1 MNAGTPASAPASL
14 STLRSK
20 RDMSYAGKGLG
31 LALFSGV
38 GWGFDSVLLSLS
50 FASAVFLDER
60 FWLLAPLTVGA
71 LHDTFSALWLLLT
84 NVLTG
89 RNRELLRTLRSKIA
103 RPLILG
109 ALFGGPLAMS
119 FYMLGVKFAGPAY
132 VIPITA
138 LYPAVASVLAAVF
151 LKERIPPRAWAG
163 LILCVAGG
171 VVIGYTPPEGTPG
184 SEFYIGIAFALLAT
198 VGWGLEGVLA
208 THGMDLLDPDVA
220 LNVRQL
226 TSSAAYLVVILPL
239 AGGYGLI
246 APALGDPSIGWI
258 FPVAALAGALAYLCW
273 YRAMNMTGVSR
284 GMAINVTYSLWGIL
298 FSALFTEVDITRSIV
313 IGALL
318 ITTGM
323 VLVVGD
329 PREMASLRNVV

>member
-1 MNAGTPASAPASL
+1 
-14 STLRSK
+14 
-20 RDMSYAGKGLG
+20 MSYAGKGLG

-89 RNRELLRTLRSKIA
+89 RNRELLRTLRSRIA

>member
-89 RNRELLRTLRSKIA
+89 RNRELLRTLRSRIA

>member
-89 RNRELLRTLRSKIA
+89 RNRELFRTLRSRIA